1 MIPKG
6 QKVDEA
12 LEARMKKAATTRMT
26 KEEVRR
32 QRVSFVYGQLPVSNT
47 LTREEVAKLL
57 DSREGV

>member
-12 LEARMKKAATTRMT
+12 LETRMKKAATTRMT

-47 LTREEVAKLL
+47 LTREEVAELL